1 MDATTLGSVLAL
13 IGVLSG
19 AVVAYL
25 GKRGETA
32 VTGYSSLTDQLQEER
47 ADQRQQITELRAQ
60 LAQRDTVIAAQ
71 AAQLAEQ
78 ASLRAADQAELARL
92 RANIISLGGSP

>member
-32 VTGYSSLTDQLQEER
+32 VTGYNNLTDQLQEER
-47 ADQRQQITELRAQ
+47 ADQRQQITDLRQ
-60 LAQRDTVIAAQ
+60 QITDRDAR
-71 AAQLAEQ
+71 LAEQ
-78 ASLRAADQAELARL
+78 AAYRAADQAEIAYL
-92 RANIISLGGSP
+92 RNLVQHLGGQP

>member
-13 IGVLSG
+13 FGVLAG

-32 VTGYSSLTDQLQEER
+32 VTGYNNLTDQLQEER
-47 ADQRQQITELRAQ
+47 ADQRSQITDLRQQ
-60 LAQRDTVIAAQ
+60 LGDRDARLSEQ
-71 AAQLAEQ
+71 AAYR
-78 ASLRAADQAELARL
+78 SADQAEIARL
-92 RANIISLGGSP
+92 RNIIQSLGGNP

>member
-13 IGVLSG
+13 AGVLSG

-32 VTGYSSLTDQLQEER
+32 VTGWNTFTDQLQEELAAKR
-47 ADQRQQITELRAQ
+47 AEVTEKNAALAGKDARIAELSALRA
-60 LAQRDTVIAAQ
+60 T
-71 AAQLAEQ
+71 
-78 ASLRAADQAELARL
+78 DQAEIARL
-92 RANIISLGGSP
+92 RIIVQSLGGQP

>member
-13 IGVLSG
+13 VGVLAG

-32 VTGYSSLTDQLQEER
+32 VTGYSSLTDQLQEELAGKR
-47 ADQRQQITELRAQ
+47 AEL
-60 LAQRDTVIAAQ
+60 VEKNAA
-71 AAQLAEQ
+71 LAEKDARIAEL
-78 ASLRAADQAELARL
+78 ASLRAADQAEITRL
-92 RANIISLGGSP
+92 RNLVQPHGGNS

>member
-13 IGVLSG
+13 FGVLAG

-32 VTGYSSLTDQLQEER
+32 VTGYNNLTDQLQEER
-47 ADQRQQITELRAQ
+47 ADQRSQITDLRQQ
-60 LAQRDTVIAAQ
+60 LGEQ
-71 AAQLAEQ
+71 AAYR
-78 ASLRAADQAELARL
+78 SADQAEIARL
-92 RANIISLGGSP
+92 RNIIQSLGGNP